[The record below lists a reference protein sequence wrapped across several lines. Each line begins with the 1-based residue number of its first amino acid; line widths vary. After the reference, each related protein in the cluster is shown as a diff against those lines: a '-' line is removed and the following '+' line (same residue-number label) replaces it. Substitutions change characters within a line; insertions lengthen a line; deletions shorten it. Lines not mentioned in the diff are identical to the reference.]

1 MSGFNPAVWLDVYEY
16 CYETASRA
24 FPCDQDAAE
33 EIASDCFDRY
43 MRIYADVGLENY
55 KAWVGRSI
63 AGLRKN
69 YLKQQWRYRWIE
81 DETDDPLER
90 IRPVQPDQETLV
102 DIKRWKE
109 RIDQLEDRY
118 RDAFLVIADGGNLK
132 DVMEELGIGPR
143 EALIVITEAR
153 RQLLSADA
161 APSSN
166 GRTSPFEGENLG
178 SNPSGA
184 SKAA

>member
-1 MSGFNPAVWLDVYEY
+1 MSASNPIVWLDVYEY
-16 CYETASRA
+16 CRETANRA
-24 FPCDQDAAE
+24 FPCDQEAAD

-43 MRIYADVGLENY
+43 MRIYGNCGMRNY
-55 KAWVGRSI
+55 RAWVGRSI

-109 RIDQLEDRY
+109 RIELLEDRQ
-118 RDAFLVIADGGNLK
+118 REAFLIIADGGNVK
-132 DVMEELGIGPR
+132 DVMEELGIGPK
-143 EALIVITEAR
+143 EALAIIAEAR
-153 RQLLSADA
+153 RQLKDA
-161 APSSN
+161 A
-166 GRTSPFEGENLG
+166 
-178 SNPSGA
+178 
-184 SKAA
+184 